1 MSVSQQIAVRMK
13 AKNISITSLE
23 REAGLKTH
31 SVRNILRGK
40 SKRPSAEILQ
50 AVADVLGCSV
60 RDLLTG
66 QGLFHGEKGEASQK
80 VLLDTPYIHKQ
91 VFYDT
96 VQILNQKIDEKHL
109 SLSVKQ
115 FLTCVEEIYLHALQ
129 SKEPAVDQVFVD
141 WFIDL
146 MGN

>member
-13 AKNISITSLE
+13 AKNISIATLE

-40 SKRPSAEILQ
+40 SKKPSAEILQ

-66 QGLFHGEKGEASQK
+66 HGLFHGEEGEPSQK
-80 VLLDTPYIHKQ
+80 VLLDGPYTHKQ

-96 VQILNQKIDEKHL
+96 VQVLNQKIEEKHL
-109 SLSVKQ
+109 SLSIKQ

-129 SKEPAVDQVFVD
+129 SKELAVDQVFVD
-141 WFIDL
+141 WFLEL
-146 MGN
+146 MGD